1 MKRTKIVIMT
11 LFLIFCLSGCSETTP
26 EEMFAGMETVHQDE
40 GMEVIYSTE
49 GMAIYR
55 VETEYGKE
63 LWADMSIVPAQLS
76 EDAKEF
82 LVTGESASTYGV
94 PVFKGTEY
102 QGMENVYV
110 YTYGALSD
118 IADSLHL
125 DILAS
130 DLSVYPESEKNF
142 TLKYTDDTQNRTI
155 SIEEAY
161 PKFDK
166 DYYISYMNIYLCFG
180 PEKDRGRCSLENIT
194 DEADYI
200 KYEIAEGEQAYI
212 LYDLSLENA
221 TVFVWMDGAF
231 YEWNLAGVN
240 DMDDLYDFADSIH
253 WVTSSD

>member
-130 DLSVYPESEKNF
+130 DMSTYPENDMNF
-142 TLKYTDDTQNRTI
+142 ILKYDGTGNQTI
-155 SIEEAY
+155 SIEENY
-161 PKFDK
+161 HNFGK

-180 PEKDRGRCSLENIT
+180 TEQGRGRCSLENIT

>member
-221 TVFVWMDGAF
+221 TVFVWMEHFTNG
-231 YEWNLAGVN
+231 
-240 DMDDLYDFADSIH
+240 I
-253 WVTSSD
+253 